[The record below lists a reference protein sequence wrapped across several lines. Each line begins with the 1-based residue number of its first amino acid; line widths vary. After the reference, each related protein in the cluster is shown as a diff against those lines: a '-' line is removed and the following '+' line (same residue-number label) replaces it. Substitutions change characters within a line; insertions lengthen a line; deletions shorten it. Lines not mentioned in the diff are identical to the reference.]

1 MIRKNVTMDYCGV
14 RIFKD
19 LKNTLTKMLDVFN
32 IERIS
37 EMVSGNR
44 FSLEIMQSSSHV
56 QLLRAIFELQ
66 EIVNFFEKTASREMC
81 LSDLKCK

>member
-1 MIRKNVTMDYCGV
+1 MDYCGV

-19 LKNTLTKMLDVFN
+19 LKNTLTKMLGVYCV
-32 IERIS
+32 ERIS
-37 EMVSGNR
+37 EMVLGNR
-44 FSLEIMQSSSHV
+44 FSLEIMQSYSHV

-66 EIVNFFEKTASREMC
+66 EIVNCFEKTVSREMR